1 MRRRRRGKAK
11 PKEQPIPVIEEKSSS
26 EEEVWKSYN
35 RDGYDSV
42 SEDEADYGSGFDRY
56 RSECYVSDSEKY
68 RHNVNVEGI
77 TSEGSESN
85 PTDEEMDSEYEDF
98 LFREMKFNYDFKEP
112 LLSWRGGSYSQV
124 FKAIKRPENRWVAI
138 KVLIAGFKFVD
149 KRSIM
154 DFLCN
159 GCRDC

>member
-1 MRRRRRGKAK
+1 
-11 PKEQPIPVIEEKSSS
+11 VIQEKSSS
-26 EEEVWKSYN
+26 EEVLKSYN
-35 RDGYDSV
+35 RDGYDSG
-42 SEDEADYGSGFDRY
+42 SEDEADYGNGRY
-56 RSECYVSDSEKY
+56 RRECYVSDSEKY

-85 PTDEEMDSEYEDF
+85 PTDEEMDSKYEDF
-98 LFREMKFNYDFKEP
+98 LFRKTKFNYDFKEL

-138 KVLIAGFKFVD
+138 KVLITGFKFAD

-154 DFLCN
+154 DFSVQWVS
-159 GCRDC
+159 

>member
-1 MRRRRRGKAK
+1 
-11 PKEQPIPVIEEKSSS
+11 VIQEKSSS
-26 EEEVWKSYN
+26 EEVLKSCN
-35 RDGYDSV
+35 RDGYDSG
-42 SEDEADYGSGFDRY
+42 SEDEADYGTYGSGFGRY
-56 RSECYVSDSEKY
+56 RRECYVCDSEKY

-85 PTDEEMDSEYEDF
+85 PTDEEMDSKYEDF
-98 LFREMKFNYDFKEP
+98 LFRKTKFNYDFKEL

-138 KVLIAGFKFVD
+138 KVLITGFKFAD

-154 DFLCN
+154 DFSVQWVS
-159 GCRDC
+159 